1 MHTHLFCGEQNS
13 RQRSSVNIKSLSHP
27 SVVTQIISNI
37 DINAYNKH
45 IEYILHMM
53 STDNH
58 PIITIG
64 VLALQGAF
72 EEHQQSLEAISP
84 NIRTVQIRTPDQLES
99 IDGIV
104 FPGGESTSM
113 GLIGDVT
120 TGLWDGLRNFVHSG
134 KKPTWGTCAGMILL
148 AERCIGTSAVITKG
162 QSLIGG
168 VDILVCRNYFGSQ
181 ISSFEMDTPAPPAP
195 FATVD
200 GSTGGNDEDEG
211 NSPFPGIFIRAPA
224 ILTAPP
230 DVQVLGTVVAAPCR
244 AAAVVLRE
252 LERKLE
258 TGENVI
264 QLGVVDALERKADGG
279 ISYANVCLQKNNDGQ
294 EDASN
299 FEEEKKDATSI
310 IQERINITLPGASD
324 ETNAREVICAVRK
337 GMILCT
343 AFHPE
348 IADDLRWHKYFVGM
362 VLEAKQSS

>member
-1 MHTHLFCGEQNS
+1 
-13 RQRSSVNIKSLSHP
+13 
-27 SVVTQIISNI
+27 
-37 DINAYNKH
+37 
-45 IEYILHMM
+45 M
-53 STDNH
+53 SADN
-58 PIITIG
+58 ITIG

-72 EEHQQSLEAISP
+72 EEHQQCLEAISP

-120 TGLWDGLRNFVHSG
+120 TGLWDGLRHFVHNSG
-134 KKPTWGTCAGMILL
+134 KPTWGTCAGMILL

-181 ISSFEMDTPAPPAP
+181 ISSFEMSTPAPPAP
-195 FATVD
+195 FANAVDGTVD
-200 GSTGGNDEDEG
+200 DGKKED
-211 NSPFPGIFIRAPA
+211 SDDSSFPGVFIRAPA

-258 TGENVI
+258 AGENVI

-279 ISYANVCLQKNNDGQ
+279 IGYTNVCLQKSNNGQ

-299 FEEEKKDATSI
+299 LEEEKKDATSV
-310 IQERINITLPGASD
+310 IQERINVTLPGASD

-337 GMILCT
+337 DMILCT
-343 AFHPE
+343 AFHQE